1 MMKIAVAKKNPYNHP
16 NSFKNNIST
25 TNKIIII
32 IIIPNKNE
40 EKKMKKNIS
49 SINDEWQW
57 ENFPAAYY

>member
-49 SINDEWQW
+49 SINDE
-57 ENFPAAYY
+57 